1 MESLV
6 LVTCLIVV
14 FIFVAGLHLYTMKKI
29 SAVQKNLMMDGKDW
43 KDLERASAGA
53 LYTMLMLF
61 LFSVLLAIPIAG
73 MVKLQLLINSFV
85 GGWDEFS

>member
-29 SAVQKNLMMDGKDW
+29 SAVQKNLMMEGKDW
-43 KDLERASAGA
+43 RALEKASASS

-61 LFSVLLAIPIAG
+61 LFSVLLAIPITG
-73 MVKLQLLINSFV
+73 MVKLYLLLDYVV
-85 GGWDEFS
+85 GG

>member
-1 MESLV
+1 MEHLI
-6 LVTCLIVV
+6 LILCLSFV
-14 FIFVAGLHLYTMKKI
+14 FAVVAGLHLYTMNRI
-29 SAVQKNLMMDGKDW
+29 NNVQKNLMMGGKDW

-73 MVKLQLLINSFV
+73 VTKMYLLAMFI
-85 GGWDEFS
+85 GG

>member
-1 MESLV
+1 MEHLI
-6 LVTCLIVV
+6 LILCLAFV
-14 FIFVAGLHLYTMKKI
+14 FAVVAGLHLYTMNRI
-29 SAVQKNLMMDGKDW
+29 NNVQKNLMMDGKGW

-73 MVKLQLLINSFV
+73 VVKLYLLLDYVV
-85 GGWDEFS
+85 GG